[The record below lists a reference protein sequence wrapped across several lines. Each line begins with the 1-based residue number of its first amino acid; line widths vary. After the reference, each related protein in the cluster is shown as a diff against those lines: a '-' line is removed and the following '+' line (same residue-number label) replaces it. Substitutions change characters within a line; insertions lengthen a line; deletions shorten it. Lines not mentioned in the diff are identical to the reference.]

1 MLHLRILTVEKT
13 IFEDTTVEEVVVP
26 TTSGMIGVHGDH
38 TPLVSIIKTGEI
50 LVKKANE
57 TIPFVISSGILEVRP
72 HSQVIILANS
82 SEDVRS
88 IGVDEAEKAFNQ
100 AQKALADQGVVMDIG
115 MVEQEKQI
123 SMATARTRDEESLTE
138 LKEQLRLKAARL
150 KSVRRWRK

>member
-38 TPLVSIIKTGEI
+38 APLVSIIKTGEI

-72 HSQVIILANS
+72 HSQVIVLANS

-88 IGVDEAEKAFNQ
+88 ISVDEAEKAFNQ

-123 SMATARTRDEESLTE
+123 SMATTRTRDEESLSE

-150 KSVRRWRK
+150 KSARRWRK